1 MRLRNLS
8 VLAGVALIAAS
19 ACTSTPAA
27 TSNPATS
34 NPATSIPATSIP
46 ATSNPATSNPATSN
60 PTTAPITS
68 TAPSQGAGKVITIG
82 TELPMS
88 GGETANGVPTQNGVK
103 LAIQDAMAQN
113 MLPGWTL
120 QLNGQDDA
128 VAGAHNAAQGGKNM
142 TTLVQDQT
150 VVGEVGPFN
159 SGVAQ
164 VEIPIANAAGLLMC
178 SPANTNTSLTYP
190 PDALQYRT
198 TNPDKVSY
206 VRLAAPDSIQGPA
219 GADFVYNDL
228 NAHSVYILDDTETFG
243 VGVGDSFQAEFVKDG
258 GTVVKRD
265 SAPSSTT
272 DYTALFQAVASQ
284 KPAAVYLAGTTPT
297 GMGLALKQGRTVSG
311 FETIPFMGPDG
322 VADLGD
328 GNTQGSTINIAGQ
341 AAANVYGTVAGVH
354 DIPDAA
360 TFLTNYKAAFGTDP
374 GAYSA
379 IAYACAQVIIQGIQK
394 AVAAGTTD
402 YAGIR
407 EAVRANATAAGNSF
421 TTIIG
426 AVSFD
431 VNGDT
436 TSPYMSFYKTDLT
449 LNNNVGGWTWIKQQ
463 AFTDPNANGNASPA
477 PASPAGS

>member
-8 VLAGVALIAAS
+8 VLGVGLVLVAS
-19 ACTSTPAA
+19 ACNSGSTTTPAPATTAPGSSTAAGTPAA
-27 TSNPATS
+27 GTPA
-34 NPATSIPATSIP
+34 
-46 ATSNPATSNPATSN
+46 
-60 PTTAPITS
+60 
-68 TAPSQGAGKVITIG
+68 AGKVIKIG

-103 LAIQDAMAQN
+103 LAIKQANEQN

-120 QLNGQDDA
+120 DINGQDDA
-128 VAGAHNAAQGGKNM
+128 VNGAHDAAQGGKNM
-142 TTLVQDQT
+142 TTLVSDQT

-219 GADFVYNDL
+219 GADYVYDDL
-228 NAHSVYILDDTETFG
+228 GAHSVYILDDTETFG
-243 VGVGDSFQAEFVKDG
+243 VGVGDSFQAEFESKG

-265 SAPSSTT
+265 SAPKSTT
-272 DYTALFQAVASQ
+272 DYTPLFTAIASQ
-284 KPAAVYLAGTTPT
+284 HPEAVYLAGTTPT
-297 GMGLALKQGRTVSG
+297 GMGLALKQGRTVAG

-322 VADLGD
+322 VADLG
-328 GNTQGSTINIAGQ
+328 GSATQGSTINIAGA
-341 AAANVYGTVAGVH
+341 AAANVSGTVAGVH

-360 TFLTNYKAAFGTDP
+360 KFLADYKAEFGTDP

-402 YAGIR
+402 LAGIR
-407 EAVRANATAAGNSF
+407 EAVRAGATATGNSF
-421 TTIIG
+421 DTIIG
-426 AVSFD
+426 KVSFD
-431 VNGDT
+431 PNGDT
-436 TSPYMSFYKTDLT
+436 TALT
-449 LNNNVGGWTWIKQQ
+449 CRSTRS
-463 AFTDPNANGNASPA
+463 T
-477 PASPAGS
+477 